1 MNTLQQKAF
10 NLICNNKNVFITG
23 GAGVGKSYVIQ
34 EFVKFIKSKNI
45 KNIGITSTTGIS
57 SLLIGGSTLH
67 SFLGIGLGNSSNDSL
82 FTKIKGKNKLW
93 KRWRTLDI
101 LIIDE
106 VSMLSPKLFDKLNGL
121 AKRIRRNEKPFGG
134 IQLILSGDF
143 CQLPPVSSDDMFL
156 FESISWKECIDEII
170 YLKEVIRQTDIDFI
184 NCLNEI
190 RLGNISDESK
200 LLLNNRLHKKIKND
214 YGISPTRLYPLHDN
228 VNSINSNELENIATE
243 IYEYEMTYELFYP
256 DEVDTNSLDKLLKT
270 CPAQVHL
277 ELCINCQVILIFN
290 LAPDSG
296 LVNGSR
302 GIVVDFIDDMPVVKF
317 MNGVKMTISYQNWD
331 IESPDGDKI
340 IMSIKQIPLKLGY
353 AATIHSSQG
362 STLDCALINLN
373 NIFGYG
379 MAYVALSRVK
389 NLEGLTIDG
398 INFNKIKAHPKC
410 IEFYNNI

>member
-1 MNTLQQKAF
+1 M
-10 NLICNNKNVFITG
+10 CNNKNIFITG

-34 EFVKFIKSKNI
+34 EFVKYIKSNNN
-45 KNIGITSTTGIS
+45 KNIGVTSTTGIS
-57 SLLIGGSTLH
+57 SILIGGNTLH
-67 SFLGIGLGNSSNDSL
+67 SFLGIGLGTSSHDSL

-143 CQLPPVSSDDMFL
+143 CQLPPVSNDDMFL

-170 YLKEVIRQTDIDFI
+170 YLKEVIRQTDLDFI

-190 RLGNISDESK
+190 RLGQISSSSEK
-200 LLLNNRLHKKIKND
+200 LLKDRLNKDIKNE

-228 VNSINSNELENIATE
+228 VNSINSKELENIATE
-243 IYEYEMTYELFYP
+243 IYEYEMTYELYYP
-256 DEVDTNSLDKLLKT
+256 EEVDISSLDKLLKS

-290 LAPDSG
+290 LAPDLG

-302 GIVVDFIDDMPVVKF
+302 GIIIDFVDDMPVVKF
-317 MNGVKMTISYQNWD
+317 LNGVRMIISYQNWD
-331 IESPDGDKI
+331 IDSPDGDKI
-340 IMSIKQIPLKLGY
+340 LLSIKQIPLKLGY
-353 AATIHSSQG
+353 ATTIHSSQG
-362 STLDCALINLN
+362 STLDCAVINLN

-389 NLEGLTIDG
+389 NLDGLTIDG
-398 INFNKIKAHPKC
+398 INFSKIKAHPKC
-410 IEFYNNI
+410 VEFYNNI